1 MANTDMR
8 VLTLAFFCLGVGGV
22 EVEDF
27 LRSFMPAADLTELTL
42 DFADLAEPIDDEAR
56 LRASLAGEGRDWAA
70 PGGGGGKLRGGRSD
84 EGFGNLGG
92 VIIILGGGDIISAKQ
107 IKYKIMNFDHLQQ

>member
-1 MANTDMR
+1 MMYAVSKVNHTEKKSKRVGDLKLVTSYRLHVPGNLKWLTTFRTYNMANTDMR

-42 DFADLAEPIDDEAR
+42 DFADLAEPMDDEDR
-56 LRASLAGEGRDWAA
+56 LRARLAGEGRD
-70 PGGGGGKLRGGRSD
+70 
-84 EGFGNLGG
+84 
-92 VIIILGGGDIISAKQ
+92 
-107 IKYKIMNFDHLQQ
+107 